1 MAFWNKVQKIQEKR
15 IPRCSVIVAAAG
27 VSTRMGGQ
35 NKLFAQLAG
44 APVLMR
50 TLCAIDCAELVGE
63 IVVAAHEASMEQ
75 VADLCARAALRKPV
89 KVVVGGAT
97 RTESVLSAALACDPT
112 AELLAVH
119 DGARPLV
126 RAELVD
132 EMIRTGWRVQAAA
145 PAVQVKDTV
154 KEIDEDGWVLS
165 TPVRSG
171 LRAVQ
176 TPQVFQADILK
187 AALQAALRSG
197 ETLTDDCA
205 AVERLGKR
213 VWLAAGDEENI
224 KITTPLDLAVAEAIL
239 RKREAME

>member
-1 MAFWNKVQKIQEKR
+1 MAFWNKVQKIQGKR

-75 VADLCARAALRKPV
+75 VADLCARAALR
-89 KVVVGGAT
+89 
-97 RTESVLSAALACDPT
+97 
-112 AELLAVH
+112 
-119 DGARPLV
+119 
-126 RAELVD
+126 
-132 EMIRTGWRVQAAA
+132 
-145 PAVQVKDTV
+145 
-154 KEIDEDGWVLS
+154 
-165 TPVRSG
+165 
-171 LRAVQ
+171 
-176 TPQVFQADILK
+176 
-187 AALQAALRSG
+187 SG

-239 RKREAME
+239 RKREAKG